1 MADPGTDPL
10 SPLVHQIIDSASYEK
25 LTVSG
30 PIPAKARELLG
41 GVTPDQLLTV
51 PITSDVHAYAMLAG
65 LWLWHDALDECHQI
79 AQMEPHG
86 IPHGKISTSLNV
98 RFMESVENDNRIK
111 GCKLDEAAVSLSF
124 WHAIMHRREGDF
136 SNAKYWYARCTNHP
150 VLQTMTLFV
159 NDILHPLPADK
170 SYLRLT
176 QGGWNPNAFVDLAE
190 ELHRRPADPRL
201 GVAVALQ
208 KLEWRLLFDH
218 CTRAAAG
225 Q

>member
-1 MADPGTDPL
+1 VPQIDINSNLTDAL
-10 SPLVHQIIDSASYEK
+10 SPAAHEILNLDKGAAYQQLVVTGGGSESAA
-25 LTVSG
+25 T
-30 PIPAKARELLG
+30 LLRHLK
-41 GVTPDQLLTV
+41 PDQLLIKPLV
-51 PITSDVHAYAMLAG
+51 SRPDGEAMLAG
-65 LWLWHDALDECHQI
+65 LWLWHDWLDSSHT
-79 AQMEPHG
+79 
-86 IPHGKISTSLNV
+86 ISQSLSN
-98 RFMESVENDNRIK
+98 ST
-111 GCKLDEAAVSLSF
+111 GSF

-136 SNAKYWYARCTNHP
+136 SNAKYWYARCTSHP
-150 VLQTMTLFV
+150 VLQTMTPFV

-190 ELHRRPADPRL
+190 ELHRRPSDPRH

-218 CTRAAAG
+218 CTRSAAG